1 MKLPF
6 LQFYPSDYLV
16 DTRILSLSARGAWVD
31 ILCVLHGSSTRGT
44 ITFPVRGWSRIMGV
58 SEAEFESAIQ
68 EIDSMKVGNVIR
80 CSNGDVTITCRR
92 MLSESITREQTRLRV
107 QNHRNKERNSKS
119 NTPSNANVTGNK
131 SEVRSH
137 KSEEEGG
144 ATAPP
149 SEAAA
154 PPPSFSLQADSGEP
168 KTSKKKLKKSDAEWI
183 TELVT
188 SPAYRGIDVRREH
201 AKALVW
207 AAANKKTM
215 SRRRFLNWINK
226 CEPTMTSLGHNAPTS
241 TSLPEPNGW
250 RAWVNDNAPDS
261 VYARGGAREGEQW
274 SALDRTTQDWLT
286 KQTTRAEQ
294 FQHKK
299 QN

>member
-16 DTRILSLSARGAWVD
+16 DTRILTLSARGAWVD

-44 ITFPVRGWSRIMGV
+44 ATFPVRGWSRIMGV
-58 SEAEFESAIQ
+58 SEAEFETAVE
-68 EIDSMKVGNVIR
+68 EIDAMKVGNVLR

-92 MLSESITREQTRLRV
+92 MLNEAITREQTRLRV
-107 QNHRNKERNSKS
+107 QNHRNKERNNERNAS
-119 NTPSNANVTGNK
+119 SNASVTPNK
-131 SEVRSH
+131 SEVRSQ
-137 KSEEEGG
+137 KLEEE
-144 ATAPP
+144 AE
-149 SEAAA
+149 SEAEA
-154 PPPSFSLQADSGEP
+154 PPPDLPFDDLPDQPEKPQKQP
-168 KTSKKKLKKSDAEWI
+168 KQTDAEW
-183 TELVT
+183 LADLAT
-188 SPAYRGIDVRREH
+188 SPAYRGIDIRREH

-215 SRRRFLNWINK
+215 SRRRFVNWINK
-226 CEPTMTSLGHNAPTS
+226 CEPTMGQQAPSGSIS

-250 RAWVNDNAPDS
+250 RAWINDNAPDS

-286 KQTTRAEQ
+286 KQTAREEQ
-294 FQHKK
+294 FQHRK

>member
-16 DTRILSLSARGAWVD
+16 DTRILTLSARGAWVD

-44 ITFPVRGWSRIMGV
+44 ATFPVRGWSRIMGV
-58 SEAEFESAIQ
+58 SEAEFETAVE
-68 EIDSMKVGNVIR
+68 EIDAMKVGNVVR

-92 MLSESITREQTRLRV
+92 MLNEAITREQTRLRV
-107 QNHRNKERNSKS
+107 QNHRNKERNNERNAS
-119 NTPSNANVTGNK
+119 SNASVTPNK
-131 SEVRSH
+131 SEVRSQ
-137 KSEEEGG
+137 KLEEE
-144 ATAPP
+144 AE
-149 SEAAA
+149 SEADA
-154 PPPSFSLQADSGEP
+154 PPPDFSLENDSDEDQKPQKQP
-168 KTSKKKLKKSDAEWI
+168 KQTDAEW
-183 TELVT
+183 LADLAT
-188 SPAYRGIDVRREH
+188 SPAYRGIDIRREH

-215 SRRRFLNWINK
+215 SRRRFVNWINK
-226 CEPTMTSLGHNAPTS
+226 CEPTMGQQATSASIS

-286 KQTTRAEQ
+286 KQTARAEQ
-294 FQHKK
+294 FQHRK

>member
-16 DTRILSLSARGAWVD
+16 DTRILTLSARGAWVD

-44 ITFPVRGWSRIMGV
+44 ATFPVRGWSRIMGV
-58 SEAEFESAIQ
+58 SEAEFETAVE
-68 EIDSMKVGNVIR
+68 EIDAMKVGNVLR

-92 MLSESITREQTRLRV
+92 MLNEAITREQTRLRV
-107 QNHRNKERNSKS
+107 QNHRNKERNNERNAS
-119 NTPSNANVTGNK
+119 SNASVTPNK
-131 SEVRSH
+131 SEVRSQ
-137 KSEEEGG
+137 KLEEEGENG
-144 ATAPP
+144 A
-149 SEAAA
+149 EA
-154 PPPSFSLQADSGEP
+154 PPPDFALDDLSKQTEKPQKQP
-168 KTSKKKLKKSDAEWI
+168 KQTDEQWLAELATSS
-183 TELVT
+183 
-188 SPAYRGIDVRREH
+188 AYRGIDVRREH

-215 SRRRFLNWINK
+215 SRRRFVNWINK
-226 CEPTMTSLGHNAPTS
+226 CEPTMGQQTPSGSIS

-250 RAWVNDNAPDS
+250 RAWINENAPDS

-286 KQTTRAEQ
+286 KQTARSEQ
-294 FQHKK
+294 FQHRK

>member
-16 DTRILSLSARGAWVD
+16 DTRILTLSARGAWVD

-44 ITFPVRGWSRIMGV
+44 ATFPVRGWSRIMGV
-58 SEAEFESAIQ
+58 SDAEFETTIE
-68 EIDSMKVGNVIR
+68 EIDAMKVGNVLR

-92 MLSESITREQTRLRV
+92 MLNEAITREQTRLRV
-107 QNHRNKERNSKS
+107 QNHRNKERN
-119 NTPSNANVTGNK
+119 NGSNASSNASVTPNK
-131 SEVRSH
+131 SEVISQ
-137 KSEEEGG
+137 KLEEE
-144 ATAPP
+144 AE
-149 SEAAA
+149 SEADA
-154 PPPSFSLQADSGEP
+154 PPPDLPFDDLPDQPEKPQKQP
-168 KTSKKKLKKSDAEWI
+168 KQTDAEW
-183 TELVT
+183 LADLAT
-188 SPAYRGIDVRREH
+188 SPAYRGIDIRREH

-215 SRRRFLNWINK
+215 SRRRFVNWINK
-226 CEPTMTSLGHNAPTS
+226 CEPTMGQQATSASIS

-250 RAWVNDNAPDS
+250 RAWINDNAPDS

-286 KQTTRAEQ
+286 KQTARSEQ
-294 FQHKK
+294 FQHRK

>member
-16 DTRILSLSARGAWVD
+16 DTRILTLSARGAWVD

-44 ITFPVRGWSRIMGV
+44 ATFPVRGWSRIMGV
-58 SEAEFESAIQ
+58 SDAEFVTTIE
-68 EIDSMKVGNVIR
+68 EIDAMKVGNVIR

-92 MLSESITREQTRLRV
+92 MLNEAITREQTRLRV
-107 QNHRNKERNSKS
+107 QNHRNKERNNERNAS
-119 NTPSNANVTGNK
+119 SNAKETPNK
-131 SEVRSH
+131 SEVISQ
-137 KSEEEGG
+137 KLEEEGESD
-144 ATAPP
+144 A
-149 SEAAA
+149 EA
-154 PPPSFSLQADSGEP
+154 PPPDFALDDLPKQAEKPQKQP
-168 KTSKKKLKKSDAEWI
+168 KQTDAEW
-183 TELVT
+183 LADLAT
-188 SPAYRGIDVRREH
+188 SSAYRGIDIRREH

-215 SRRRFLNWINK
+215 SRRRFVNWINK
-226 CEPTMTSLGHNAPTS
+226 CEPTMGQQAPSGSIS

-250 RAWVNDNAPDS
+250 RAWINDNAPDS

-286 KQTTRAEQ
+286 KQTARSEQ
-294 FQHKK
+294 FQHRK

>member
-16 DTRILSLSARGAWVD
+16 DTRILTLSARGAWVD

-44 ITFPVRGWSRIMGV
+44 ATFPVRGWSRIMGV
-58 SEAEFESAIQ
+58 SEAEFETAVE
-68 EIDSMKVGNVIR
+68 EIDAMKVGNVLR

-92 MLSESITREQTRLRV
+92 MLNEAITREQTRLRV
-107 QNHRNKERNSKS
+107 QNHRNKERNNERNAS
-119 NTPSNANVTGNK
+119 SNASVTPNK
-131 SEVRSH
+131 SEVRSQ
-137 KSEEEGG
+137 KLEEE
-144 ATAPP
+144 AE
-149 SEAAA
+149 SEADA
-154 PPPSFSLQADSGEP
+154 PPPDLPFDDLPDQPEKPQKQP
-168 KTSKKKLKKSDAEWI
+168 KQTDAEW
-183 TELVT
+183 LADLAT
-188 SPAYRGIDVRREH
+188 SPAYRGIDIRREH

-215 SRRRFLNWINK
+215 SRRRFVNWINK
-226 CEPTMTSLGHNAPTS
+226 CEPTMGQQATSASIS

-286 KQTTRAEQ
+286 KQTARSEQ

>member
-16 DTRILSLSARGAWVD
+16 DTRILTLSARGAWVD

-44 ITFPVRGWSRIMGV
+44 ATFPVRGWSRIMGV
-58 SEAEFESAIQ
+58 SEAEFETAVE
-68 EIDSMKVGNVIR
+68 EIDAMKVGNVIR
-80 CSNGDVTITCRR
+80 CGNGDVTITCRR
-92 MLSESITREQTRLRV
+92 MLNEAITREQTRLRV
-107 QNHRNKERNSKS
+107 QNHRNKERN
-119 NTPSNANVTGNK
+119 NAGNAPSNATVTPNK
-131 SEVRSH
+131 SEVISQ
-137 KSEEEGG
+137 KLEEESE
-144 ATAPP
+144 
-149 SEAAA
+149 SEADA
-154 PPPSFSLQADSGEP
+154 PPPDLPFDDLPDQPEKP
-168 KTSKKKLKKSDAEWI
+168 KKQPKQTDAEW
-183 TELVT
+183 LADLAT

-215 SRRRFLNWINK
+215 SRRRFVNWINK
-226 CEPTMTSLGHNAPTS
+226 CEPTMGQQTSNATIS
-241 TSLPEPNGW
+241 TSFPEPNGW

-286 KQTTRAEQ
+286 KQTAREEQ

>member
-16 DTRILSLSARGAWVD
+16 DTRILTLSARGAWVD

-44 ITFPVRGWSRIMGV
+44 ATFPVRGWSRIMGV
-58 SEAEFESAIQ
+58 SEAEFETAVE
-68 EIDSMKVGNVIR
+68 EIDAMKVGNVLR

-92 MLSESITREQTRLRV
+92 MLNEAITREQTRLRV
-107 QNHRNKERNSKS
+107 QNHRNKERNNERNAS
-119 NTPSNANVTGNK
+119 SNASVTPNK
-131 SEVRSH
+131 SEVRSQ
-137 KSEEEGG
+137 KSEEE
-144 ATAPP
+144 AE
-149 SEAAA
+149 SEADA
-154 PPPSFSLQADSGEP
+154 PPPDLPFDDLPDQPEKP
-168 KTSKKKLKKSDAEWI
+168 KKQPKQTDAEW
-183 TELVT
+183 LADLAT

-201 AKALVW
+201 AKALIW

-215 SRRRFLNWINK
+215 SRRRFVNWINK
-226 CEPTMTSLGHNAPTS
+226 CEPTMGQQAPSGSIS

-286 KQTTRAEQ
+286 KQTARAEQ